1 MSLELCKQG
10 PAAGIQLS
18 ALNLLLLTH
27 PQFIQEFRL
36 ALWLGRTLALPSEEL
51 VNCKRHIEYK
61 DTDGRVQQL
70 QASQQAS
77 QLFSISQQPNVAQ
90 AISFSMILCRLT
102 WLSPPLPE
110 PSLA

>member
-36 ALWLGRTLALPSEEL
+36 ALWLGRTPALPSEEL

-70 QASQQAS
+70 QASQQA
-77 QLFSISQQPNVAQ
+77 LFSISQQPNVAQ

-102 WLSPPLPE
+102 WLSPPIPE

>member
-1 MSLELCKQG
+1 
-10 PAAGIQLS
+10 
-18 ALNLLLLTH
+18 LNLLLLTH

-51 VNCKRHIEYK
+51 VNCKHHIEYK

-70 QASQQAS
+70 QASQQA
-77 QLFSISQQPNVAQ
+77 LFSISQQPDVAQ
-90 AISFSMILCRLT
+90 AISFFMILCRLT
-102 WLSPPLPE
+102 WLSPPIPE